1 MGSLKRNIAN
11 NILSGGKFDAT
22 DLSGTIPASNVNN
35 DSLTNVTSFSPTLGD
50 TIQSVASDPPS
61 LSEGDVWYNTTD
73 GILKGVVQFKAWS
86 SGGNTVIGG
95 YGTAGAGTQTAGL
108 IFGRLGEPVGGPP
121 VSGATEEYDGTS
133 WTEQSDLNTAR
144 RYTSGFGTQTSGVCA
159 GGYVDGNTVTSNSE
173 EYDGSSWTEG
183 NNLNT
188 ARYGAG
194 AAGTLT
200 AGLVFGG
207 TEAPPRTTVTET
219 YDGTSYSEVNDMNT
233 QRENIGGVGTQT
245 AALAIGGGDP
255 NASVHTE
262 SWDGTNWTT
271 ISNMNITRKSAGAA
285 GTQTHAIYFA
295 GNAGTGYVTTSEE
308 WDGTS
313 WASGS
318 SMATNRGYLAG
329 AGTATAAFGATG
341 YVPSTPAPN
350 RIHTE
355 EYNSSINQ
363 TYPGSF
369 SSAPSF
375 STQRAGA
382 AGTSSGTQ
390 SAYAIFGGEPL
401 TASTEEYDGSAWTSG
416 GNLPTA
422 TYSMGGSGTLTAG
435 LANDGYIGAGYP
447 VGQSP
452 RTYEYNGTSWTDV
465 GSGRGTIA
473 TYGFAS
479 VSTGTQTAA
488 LGTGGYTAGA
498 SPSDEYNGSTWT
510 TGGAI
515 IDNDPSPSNNQIYS
529 HSTCGTQTAAL
540 LSHGSSHS
548 PSSNP
553 ANYLSETQLYNGTS
567 WTNAPA
573 TVNRVTSGSIA
584 FGNQTSAIYAG
595 GFERP
600 SGPSGGALITQSQT
614 WDGTSWAAGPNTGTA
629 SSYGSAGSPSAG
641 IISDRRNNA
650 TKNVEEW
657 NGPFE
662 AETAST
668 ISTE

>member
-1 MGSLKRNIAN
+1 MADYSSIKGNRIQYLSSDPTLDSNSEGQVWYNSTTGSLKG
-11 NILSGGKFDAT
+11 LVK
-22 DLSGTIPASNVNN
+22 
-35 DSLTNVTSFSPTLGD
+35 
-50 TIQSVASDPPS
+50 
-61 LSEGDVWYNTTD
+61 
-73 GILKGVVQFKAWS
+73 FKAWS

-133 WTEQSDLNTAR
+133 WSEQSDLNTAR

-271 ISNMNITRKSAGAA
+271 TSNMNITRKSAGAA

-341 YVPSTPAPN
+341 YVPSTTAPN

-355 EYNSSINQ
+355 EYNSVINS
-363 TYPGSF
+363 TIPAAF
-369 SSAPSF
+369 SSAPAF
-375 STQRAGA
+375 STQRGA
-382 AGTSSGTQ
+382 SAPFSGGTQ
-390 SAYAIFGGEPL
+390 TAYGIFGGENPPSTPNL
-401 TASTEEYDGSAWTSG
+401 ADTEEYDGSSWTSG
-416 GNLPTA
+416 GSLPTA
-422 TYSMGGSGTLTAG
+422 TNSMGGAGTQTSG
-435 LANDGYIGAGYP
+435 LANDGNIGAGYP

-473 TYGFAS
+473 TYGFS
-479 VSTGTQTAA
+479 SETTGTQTAA

-498 SPSDEYNGSTWT
+498 APSDEYNGSTWT

-529 HSTCGTQTAAL
+529 HSVVGTQTAAL
-540 LSHGSSHS
+540 LSHGTSHS

-573 TVNRVTSGSIA
+573 TVNRVTIGSIA

-595 GFERP
+595 GSERP
-600 SGPSGGALITQSQT
+600 SGPSGGGVITQSQV
-614 WDGTSWAAGPNTGTA
+614 WNGTSWSAGPNTGTA
-629 SSYGSAGSPSAG
+629 TTYNSAGNSSAG
-641 IISDRRNNA
+641 VISTGANIS
-650 TKNVEEW
+650 TKNTEEW
-657 NGPFE
+657 NE
-662 AETAST
+662 ATLSPTATAST
-668 ISTE
+668 LTTS